1 MALYFTGPEPGQWIV
16 DALDAE
22 GPAGRDLVAGQVP
35 RGFEAYARIFHPALD
50 LDGTLVPWAAIARER
65 GTLMHGEAQF
75 ASISGISDDGSA
87 LVEDAWDGDN
97 PTSEGLPAP
106 ELAAAARILA
116 THTAT
121 PERIHLGLWNGF
133 AFIHGGDAVTVL
145 VDRDPDLSVEEQAAE
160 EARQNAEAKRP
171 GFADAIRHG
180 ALLELGDAYRAFY
193 LFEGDA
199 ADLAAPAWA
208 SGSLGDERRSP
219 NLAWPW
225 DKAWMLSSE
234 IYEDS
239 TIVGGSIELVRALV
253 ACPELEAHAVN
264 ADSRLDVHGDTL
276 NSSPDQAGY

>member
-16 DALDAE
+16 DALNAE
-22 GPAGRDLVAGQVP
+22 GIAGRDIVAGQVP
-35 RGFEAYARIFHPALD
+35 RGFEAYARIFHPAVD
-50 LDGTLVPWAAIARER
+50 LDGAPVRWDVIAAER

-97 PTSEGLPAP
+97 PTSEGLPAT
-106 ELAAAARILA
+106 ELAAAAKILA
-116 THTAT
+116 AHTAT
-121 PERIHLGLWNGF
+121 PGQIQLGLWNGF

-145 VDRDPDLSVEEQAAE
+145 VDTDPELSYEEQEAKEAAL
-160 EARQNAEAKRP
+160 NAEAKRP
-171 GFADAIRHG
+171 GFEDAIRNG

-199 ADLAAPAWA
+199 SDLAAPLWA
-208 SGSLGDERRSP
+208 SSNLGDERRSP
-219 NLAWPW
+219 NLAWPK

-239 TIVGGSIELVRALV
+239 TIVGGSRELITALV
-253 ACPELEAHAVN
+253 ACLQLEAHAVN
-264 ADSRLDVHGDTL
+264 ADSRLDFHGDTL
-276 NSSPDQAGY
+276 NTSPDLPGN